1 MSFLEKPV
9 VVVSKCLGFAH
20 CRWNGLTIQAPA
32 VEQLKKEVDFL
43 TVCPEVEI
51 GLGVPRDPIR
61 IIRQNGNTMLVQ
73 PATGRDFTQLMND
86 FVGSY
91 LSGLEVVDGFIL
103 KEKSPS
109 CGTRRVKIYPGPGKV
124 PVAAQG
130 AGFFGGAVLE
140 KFAHLPIEDEGRLNN
155 FKIREHFLTRLFAAF
170 RFRQLKH
177 SPSSHGLVQF
187 QARNK
192 LLYMAYN
199 QQRMRAMGKIV
210 ANPAKK
216 PLPEVLAEYET
227 NFYRVFAAM
236 SRYTSNIDVLMHA
249 FGYVS
254 KRITKQER
262 VFFLDML
269 EKYRDERLPLSALIG
284 VMKAW
289 IIRFEVEYLQQ
300 QTFFDPYPEGLM
312 ELGDSGKGRNL

>member
-1 MSFLEKPV
+1 MTPSEKPV
-9 VVVSKCLGFAH
+9 VVVSKCLGFAP
-20 CRWNGLTIQAPA
+20 CRWNGLTIQSPA
-32 VEQLKKEVDFL
+32 VEQLGKEVEFL

-61 IIRQNGNTMLVQ
+61 IIRQKGNTMLFQ
-73 PATGRDFTQLMND
+73 PATGRDVTRPMRQY
-86 FVGSY
+86 VASY
-91 LSGLEVVDGFIL
+91 LSGLEVIDGFIL

-130 AGFFGGAVLE
+130 PGFFGGAVLE

-170 RFRQLKH
+170 RFRQLKY
-177 SPSSHGLVQF
+177 SPTFHRLVQF
-187 QARNK
+187 QAQNK
-192 LLYMAYN
+192 LLFMAYH
-199 QQRMRAMGKIV
+199 QQRMRTMGKIV
-210 ANPAKK
+210 ANTDKK
-216 PLPEVLAEYET
+216 PLPEVLEEYEPH
-227 NFYRVFAAM
+227 FYSVFSAIP
-236 SRYTSNIDVLMHA
+236 RYTSNINVLMHA

-300 QTFFDPYPEGLM
+300 QTFFDPYPESLM
-312 ELGDSGKGRNL
+312 ELGDSGKGRTL